1 MLCGVFVECGCHWSF
16 PLNPPLWAP
25 TEQQHT
31 MDCCFGQD
39 DNHKFMDLFCECLHL
54 FEQELSHFNGNGLFL
69 TPPQSLVPHP
79 FTVSLSSSPLKHTAV
94 IVMANP
100 ECESRFHFPFPL
112 FHCFL
117 FAIVSFDFSTVP
129 TLHKTTSNQPS
140 TLLLHCVLTDFSFLF
155 LLCFVFH
162 MSHNLFVLFCCCVV
176 THQHC
181 LMSPCE
187 HC

>member
-1 MLCGVFVECGCHWSF
+1 ME
-16 PLNPPLWAP
+16 
-25 TEQQHT
+25 
-31 MDCCFGQD
+31 
-39 DNHKFMDLFCECLHL
+39 LFCECLHL
-54 FEQELSHFNGNGLFL
+54 FGQELSHFNGNGFFL
-69 TPPQSLVPHP
+69 VSLQSLVPHP
-79 FTVSLSSSPLKHTAV
+79 FTVFLSSSPLKHTAV

-140 TLLLHCVLTDFSFLF
+140 TLLLHCVVTDFSFLF
-155 LLCFVFH
+155 FSFV
-162 MSHNLFVLFCCCVV
+162 VFCCFIV

-187 HC
+187 RC